1 MAVLRAMPA
10 DQFTRRMLVGC
21 LLVAALAVSIVKDLV
36 QLYGGQLSLVRSEL
50 GGLKVSAWF
59 PARAL

>member
-1 MAVLRAMPA
+1 MPA